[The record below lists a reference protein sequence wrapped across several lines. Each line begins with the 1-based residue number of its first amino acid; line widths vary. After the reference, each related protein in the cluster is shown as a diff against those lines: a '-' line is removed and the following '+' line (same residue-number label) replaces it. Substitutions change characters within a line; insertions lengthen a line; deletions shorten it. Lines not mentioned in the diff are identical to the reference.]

1 MAEPRLDDDLLAPAS
16 LVDPFPQLAVLRERD
31 PVRWS
36 ERYRA
41 WLLTRY
47 DDCAAAHTDPHFSSD
62 RMTPLLRRAEEH
74 GAPDAL
80 LAALRVLAGWM
91 TFKDGPPHRR
101 LRGLVLR
108 AFTPRTVARMREGIA
123 AVADEL
129 LDDLDDDARGEADL
143 VAQLAY
149 PLPAIVIA
157 EMLGVPPADRD
168 RFKAWS
174 RDVAALVFGAVDDP
188 DRYERAQ
195 AGMGEL
201 IAYFEELI
209 DQAREREDD
218 VLLCHLVR
226 AQTPEG
232 DALTRTELLAMC
244 TLLLFGGHE
253 TTTNLLSS
261 GLLALLRHPD
271 QLALLAGDDALAQ
284 SAVEEFLRYDGPT
297 RLSVRVMAE
306 PLELRDRSLRAGDRV
321 FLVLA
326 AANRDP
332 ERFERPDELD
342 ITRDPNAQIGFG
354 LGPHY
359 CLGAPLA
366 RLEAQLTIPR
376 AIRRLRELELAVDA
390 AQLRWQPTLLSRS
403 LRSLPVRFSGVTS
416 AS

>member
-1 MAEPRLDDDLLAPAS
+1 VAEPELDDDLLAPAS

-31 PVRWS
+31 PVHWS

-108 AFTPRTVARMREGIA
+108 AFTPRTVARMEDQIA

-129 LDDLDDDARGEADL
+129 IDGLGSEADL
-143 VAQLAY
+143 VQDLAY

-157 EMLGVPPADRD
+157 EMLGVPAEDRD

-201 IAYFEELI
+201 ISYFDELI
-209 DQAREREDD
+209 EAARAREGDD
-218 VLLCHLVR
+218 LLCHLVR
-226 AQTPEG
+226 ARTPEG
-232 DALTRTELLAMC
+232 DALTHTELLAMC

-271 QLALLAGDDALAQ
+271 QLALLAADDGLAQ
-284 SAVEEFLRYDGPT
+284 RAVEEFLRYDGPT

-332 ERFERPDELD
+332 ERFARPDELD

-366 RLEAQLTIPR
+366 RLEAQIAIPR
-376 AIRRLRELELAVDA
+376 AIRRLRGLELAVDP

-403 LRSLPVRFSGVTS
+403 LRSLPVRFADV
-416 AS
+416 AA